1 MARKKENNYYE
12 MFMEMADYSFQ
23 AASKL
28 NEVLKN
34 YNAGELSEIIKEMH
48 EIEHAGDAKKHDLT
62 RKLAAE
68 FMTPIEREDIMQ
80 LSEEI
85 DDVIDSIEDAL
96 LRAYMFNI
104 TEIRSEA
111 LEFSEIIVKC
121 VSALR
126 ETLKEFEN
134 FRKSSNIKNTIV
146 EVNRLE
152 DEGDAIYIRAMRRL
166 YTDNM
171 DAVSVMSWTVMFDQL
186 EKCCD
191 KCENVADIVEDVIMK
206 NS

>member
-12 MFMEMADYSFQ
+12 MFVEMADYSFK
-23 AASKL
+23 AANKL
-28 NEVLKN
+28 NQVLNN
-34 YNAGELSEIIKEMH
+34 YKAEELSEILKDMH
-48 EIEHAGDAKKHDLT
+48 EIEHAGDAQKHDLIK
-62 RKLAAE
+62 KLATE

-85 DDVIDSIEDAL
+85 DNVIDCIEDAL

-111 LEFSEIIVKC
+111 LEFTEVIVKC
-121 VSALR
+121 VSALK
-126 ETLKEFEN
+126 ETLLEFEN
-134 FRKSSNIKNTIV
+134 FRKSSKIKSTIV

-152 DEGDAIYIRAMRRL
+152 DEGDAIYIKAMRRL
-166 YTDNM
+166 YTENM
-171 DAVSVMSWTVMFDQL
+171 DPVSVMSWTVMFDQL

-191 KCENVADIVEDVIMK
+191 KCEHVADIVEDVIMK

>member
-1 MARKKENNYYE
+1 MVRKKENNYYE
-12 MFMEMADYSFQ
+12 MFVEMVEYSHQ
-23 AASKL
+23 AAVKL

-34 YNAGELSEIIKEMH
+34 YNTEELSQIIKDMH

-62 RKLAAE
+62 KKLAAE

-80 LSEEI
+80 LSGEI

-104 TEIRSEA
+104 TEIRPEA
-111 LEFSEIIVKC
+111 LEFTEIIVKC
-121 VSALR
+121 TSALKD
-126 ETLKEFEN
+126 TLKEFEN
-134 FRKSSNIKNTIV
+134 FRKSSTIKSTIV

-152 DEGDAIYIRAMRRL
+152 DEGDAVYIRAMRRL
-166 YTDNM
+166 YTENM
-171 DAVSVMSWTVMFDQL
+171 DGVSVMSWTVMFDQL

-191 KCENVADIVEDVIMK
+191 KCEHDQAFLILC
-206 NS
+206 

>member
-1 MARKKENNYYE
+1 MARKKDNNYFE
-12 MFMEMADYSFQ
+12 MFVDVADYSVQ
-23 AASKL
+23 AATML
-28 NEVLKN
+28 HQVLTN
-34 YNAGELSEIIKEMH
+34 YDPDELSVILENMH
-48 EIEHAGDAKKHDLT
+48 NIEHAGDAKKHDLT
-62 RKLAAE
+62 KKLASE

-85 DDVIDSIEDAL
+85 DNVIDNIEDAL

-104 TEIRSEA
+104 SEIRSEA
-111 LEFSEIIVKC
+111 LEFTETIVKC

-126 ETLKEFEN
+126 ETLIEFEH
-134 FRKSSNIKNTIV
+134 FRKSPTIKNTIV

-152 DEGDAIYIRAMRRL
+152 DVGDEIYIRAMRRL
-166 YTDNM
+166 YTENIDSI
-171 DAVSVMSWTVMFDQL
+171 SVMSWTVMFDQL

-191 KCENVADIVEDVIMK
+191 TCEHVADIVSGVIMK